1 MSKQHDEMVSVLGD
15 VAEILR
21 EMSEMIYDNFS
32 EATNARGVLRAL
44 ILDGDPEVAG
54 EELVRWAE
62 RRGGQASNIDRAK
75 DVGDRIERLK
85 ARLDAL
91 AGG

>member
-1 MSKQHDEMVSVLGD
+1 MSKQHEATLSVLAD
-15 VAEILR
+15 VAQILR
-21 EMSEMIYDNFS
+21 EMSDMMYDNFS

-54 EELVRWAE
+54 EELVRWAD
-62 RRGGQASNIDRAK
+62 RRAGQQSNLDRAK
-75 DVGDRIERLK
+75 DLGERIERLQ